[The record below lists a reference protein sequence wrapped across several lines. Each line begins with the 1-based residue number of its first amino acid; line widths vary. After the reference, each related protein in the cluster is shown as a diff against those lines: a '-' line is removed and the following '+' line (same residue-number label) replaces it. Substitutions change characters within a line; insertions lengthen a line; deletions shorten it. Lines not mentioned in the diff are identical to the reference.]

1 MNAVNSVS
9 SAGLLESLS
18 WAADPIRFAAQL
30 GFPKL
35 DNWQK
40 KLLTLPASQNRVILA
55 CGRQVGKTEIVSIM
69 ATFEAVMR
77 PNSLIICIAASLR
90 QSHEM
95 MLRIKKHLAKLPIH
109 ATQESAL
116 STTLSNSS
124 RILALPSQEST
135 IRGFARCSLLII
147 DEMAHVDP
155 DLYKATRAFLATVPD
170 SRLILLS
177 TPHGSRGAF
186 YEAWQNQEENWTRI
200 RVTTEE
206 VSRETGRISA
216 QFLKNERVSIGEE
229 WYKMEYL
236 AEFTD
241 TNEWSVFPRE
251 LVMSAVDPTIQAYDF
266 DLDDDVDPF
275 TGYEDDEDKEE
286 DKAFQ
291 VRYHDE
297 QQIRLEG
304 EDSDQDE

>member
-1 MNAVNSVS
+1 MSSVNS
-9 SAGLLESLS
+9 ANLLEALS

-30 GFPKL
+30 GFPQL
-35 DNWQK
+35 DMWQK

-95 MLRIKKHLAKLPIH
+95 MLRIKKHLAKLPIS

-116 STTLSNSS
+116 SITLSNSS

-186 YEAWQNQEENWTRI
+186 YEAWQNEEEDWTRI

-216 QFLKNERVSIGEE
+216 EFLRRERVSIGEE

-241 TNEWSVFPRE
+241 TNEWAIFPHE
-251 LVMSAVDPTIQAYDF
+251 LVMSAIDPSLTAYSF
-266 DLDDDVDPF
+266 DLEDDVDPF
-275 TGYEDDEDKEE
+275 TGYDDDGE
-286 DKAFQ
+286 DKAEQFQ

-297 QQIRLEG
+297 KSFQLEG
-304 EDSDQDE
+304 EDRQDE